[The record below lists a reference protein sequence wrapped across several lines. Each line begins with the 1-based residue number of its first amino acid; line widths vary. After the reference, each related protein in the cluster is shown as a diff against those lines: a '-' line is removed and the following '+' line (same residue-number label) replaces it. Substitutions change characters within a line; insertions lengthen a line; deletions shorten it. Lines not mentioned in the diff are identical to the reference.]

1 MFDQLSEKIN
11 GSIKKLRGQAS
22 LTEKNMEDT
31 LREIRLAL
39 LEADV
44 HFKVVKQFI
53 NGVKEKAKGTEVLK
67 GVNPGQQLVK
77 IVHEELTRILGENRE
92 EILLNRPDPVPVL
105 MVGLQG
111 VGKTTLT
118 AKLALFMRKEKKRKP
133 MMVPCDINRPAA
145 KKQLQVL
152 GEQIQVPVFDSDLS
166 KSPAKIA
173 EEAKDAAIKEGCDLL
188 LIDTAGRLQI
198 DEELMGQLKD
208 LKSTMDPAEILF
220 VADAM
225 TGQEAVNVAQSFH
238 EQVGVTGIALTK
250 MDGDARGG
258 AALSIKAI
266 TGLSVKVVSV
276 GEKPSDIEPFYPDR
290 VASRILDMG
299 DVLSLVEKAQ
309 ENITEEEA
317 LATAEKLKK
326 NAFDIEDFQ
335 KQLHMMNKMGSLESI
350 LKMMPGAQGMLSKM
364 GDLSMAEKEMKKID
378 AIICSMTRE
387 EKSNHKILNGSRRK
401 RIAQG
406 SGTQVQ
412 DVNRFIQQF
421 NQMNKMMGKVQKM
434 GLGGLMKGLGKGG
447 MPKFPF

>member
-1 MFDQLSEKIN
+1 
-11 GSIKKLRGQAS
+11 
-22 LTEKNMEDT
+22 
-31 LREIRLAL
+31 
-39 LEADV
+39 
-44 HFKVVKQFI
+44 
-53 NGVKEKAKGTEVLK
+53 
-67 GVNPGQQLVK
+67 
-77 IVHEELTRILGENRE
+77 
-92 EILLNRPDPVPVL
+92 
-105 MVGLQG
+105 
-111 VGKTTLT
+111 
-118 AKLALFMRKEKKRKP
+118 
-133 MMVPCDINRPAA
+133 
-145 KKQLQVL
+145 
-152 GEQIQVPVFDSDLS
+152 
-166 KSPAKIA
+166 
-173 EEAKDAAIKEGCDLL
+173 
-188 LIDTAGRLQI
+188 
-198 DEELMGQLKD
+198 MGQLKD
-208 LKSTMDPAEILF
+208 LKNSMDPAEILF

-238 EQVGVTGIALTK
+238 EQIGVTGIALTK

-276 GEKPSDIEPFYPDR
+276 GEKPSDLEPFYPDR

-309 ENITEEEA
+309 ESISEEDA

-421 NQMNKMMGKVQKM
+421 NQMNKMMSKVQKM